1 MHLISDDPYQ
11 FGLAGEVFTFT
22 NDFEKSAN
30 AFAKLFNLDENP
42 GDTFTQFYM
51 ISSYLN
57 NDLEKMRELAF
68 RIIETNNSR
77 EVDTCT
83 KPSCGNAAY
92 AYLFLIY
99 EANQN
104 NDQKKV
110 DEYLQDFRSVRNQ
123 YTREMWMSRDNPA
136 RFIWKEQFEKNYS
149 YDGSTWLVICIIRK
163 YNEFKFYV

>member
-1 MHLISDDPYQ
+1 
-11 FGLAGEVFTFT
+11 
-22 NDFEKSAN
+22 
-30 AFAKLFNLDENP
+30 
-42 GDTFTQFYM
+42 M

-110 DEYLQDFRSVRNQ
+110 DEYLQEYILSYIPFQ
-123 YTREMWMSRDNPA
+123 KC
-136 RFIWKEQFEKNYS
+136 FICEKQINILDESNY
-149 YDGSTWLVICIIRK
+149 LFII
-163 YNEFKFYV
+163 YNILYCSKKCVNIECFQPY